1 MMKKRIAV
9 TTVAI
14 LLLAVPLHAVFGIGD
29 VVFDPTSYA
38 NAVLMMGQ
46 LVKSYEQFQTQL
58 NLQSFL
64 SQVVPVDMGSR
75 YRTPAASMQ
84 PLSVPYDRFGN
95 LGAWVQQLNQGGSAG
110 SAYNSATIPLQAYGP
125 DMAQW
130 PSDEQQKLASQY
142 ASLEFADSANIDTMG
157 AIGQLRANASAADQ
171 AIAALEADSLSSDP
185 SMNTEI
191 GVLNKISAA
200 TIAQI
205 RTSRDANQLLL
216 QTVEQQLADSKRR
229 RDADAAE
236 MNAQIGRMEQGA
248 AVKAQYTSTITDTLH
263 SFRWQ

>member
-9 TTVAI
+9 TTVAM

-46 LVKSYEQFQTQL
+46 LVRSYQQLQSQF

-75 YRTPAASMQ
+75 YLTPSAGVQ
-84 PLSVPYDRFGN
+84 PLSVPNDQFGN
-95 LGAWVQQLNQGGSAG
+95 LGPWVQQLNQGGSAG
-110 SAYNSATIPLQAYGP
+110 SAYNSATIPLNAYGP
-125 DMAQW
+125 NVGQW

-142 ASLEFADSANIDTMG
+142 ASLELADGTNIGTME
-157 AIGQLRANASAADQ
+157 AIGQLRANANAANQ

-185 SMNTEI
+185 AMNTEI
-191 GVLNKISAA
+191 GVLNKINAA

-205 RTSRDANQLLL
+205 RTSHDANQLLL
-216 QTVEQQLADSKRR
+216 QTLEQQLADSKRR
-229 RDADAAE
+229 RDAE
-236 MNAQIGRMEQGA
+236 VGEVNAQIGRMEQGA
-248 AVKAQYTSTITDTLH
+248 TVKAQYTSTITDTLS